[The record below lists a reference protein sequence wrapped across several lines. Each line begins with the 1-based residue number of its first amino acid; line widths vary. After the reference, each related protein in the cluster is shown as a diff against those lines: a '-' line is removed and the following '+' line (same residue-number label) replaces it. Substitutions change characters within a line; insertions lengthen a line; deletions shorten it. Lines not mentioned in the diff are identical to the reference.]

1 MDPTEARAYGDGQAA
16 TFDDEADHGL
26 TDPAVRAAWADLLR
40 PILPPPPARVADL
53 GCGTGSLAVLLA
65 ELGHDVTGIDLSP
78 AMVGL
83 ARRKASRH
91 GVAISFAI
99 ADAASPALPDRSLD
113 VVLVRHVLW
122 ALADPAGA
130 VATWVR
136 LLAPG
141 GRLILIEGQWG
152 TGTGMASTTVVAVV
166 RESLADV
173 RVTALASARLWGR
186 VIDDDRYLVAGHC

>member
-1 MDPTEARAYGDGQAA
+1 
-16 TFDDEADHGL
+16 
-26 TDPAVRAAWADLLR
+26 
-40 PILPPPPARVADL
+40 
-53 GCGTGSLAVLLA
+53 
-65 ELGHDVTGIDLSP
+65 
-78 AMVGL
+78 MVGL

-91 GVAISFAI
+91 GVAVSFAV
-99 ADAASPALPDRSLD
+99 ADAASPALPDRGLD
-113 VVLVRHVLW
+113 VVLVRHVLG

-141 GRLILIEGQWG
+141 GRLILVEGQWG
-152 TGTGMASTTVVAVV
+152 TGTGMASTTVVSLV

-173 RVTALASARLWGR
+173 RVTDLASARLWGR

>member
-1 MDPTEARAYGDGQAA
+1 MDPTEARAYWDGQAA

-26 TDPAVRAAWADLLR
+26 ADPAVRAAWADLLR

-65 ELGHDVTGIDLSP
+65 ELGHDVMGIDLSP

-91 GVAISFAI
+91 GVAVSFAV
-99 ADAASPALPDRSLD
+99 ADAASPALPDRGLD

-141 GRLILIEGQWG
+141 GRLILVEGQWG
-152 TGTGMASTTVVAVV
+152 TGTGMASTTVVSLV

-173 RVTALASARLWGR
+173 RVTDLASARLWGR